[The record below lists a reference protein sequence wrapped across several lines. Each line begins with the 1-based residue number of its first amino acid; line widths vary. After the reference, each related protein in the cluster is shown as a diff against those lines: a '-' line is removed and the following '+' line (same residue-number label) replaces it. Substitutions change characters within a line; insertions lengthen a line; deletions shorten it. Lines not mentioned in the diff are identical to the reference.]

1 MISSRLMFCAK
12 DIIHDVNKNSITAYS
27 LIEDSVGVSFPIFF
41 PSINLIVILDREES
55 DDNEIDCT
63 LNISHNKSSVIDSQ
77 KFRVNFQGQLRTRS
91 IHVINGFTIPSP
103 GTMRFEILHNG
114 KVINAY
120 VIKATLINTEDATPK
135 IDTNST

>member
-1 MISSRLMFCAK
+1 MFCAK
-12 DIIHDVNKNSITAYS
+12 DIIHDTNKNNITAYS

-41 PSINLIVILDREES
+41 PSIDLIVILDREES

-63 LNISHNKSSVIDSQ
+63 LTISHNDSSIIDSQ

-91 IHVINGFTIPSP
+91 IHTINGFTIPSP
-103 GTMRFEILHNG
+103 GTMRFEILHKG

-120 VIKATLINTEDATPK
+120 VIKATLINT
-135 IDTNST
+135 